1 MSRSYKIMAIEAK
14 DLWSAM
20 HQVEYPDSDYNIRAA
35 DGSLSLRKFSNTY
48 DWSLDAIKLAE
59 VYEKRFRRKDFAFKS
74 GRHLYTKQVI
84 CVTFKYA
91 LKEFNMA
98 GKNTYVRCGYNY
110 RDCNFVD
117 GVDVRG
123 GRLIAIQTN
132 VAVKSPMPASV
143 LEGYFTYIEAS
154 ERDGAKSDGCYKL
167 TGQIPTIMDKAALRR
182 YLYTNGF
189 GCDGTRYVRYKRSS
203 GSSRVGKCLFVN
215 EVLASD
221 MNKWDCCGLTVNEG
235 DKIDLAAWEAY
246 ISLPMSSI
254 IDTMEIPLD
263 SILVID
269 DCESKFED
277 EVVAVGI
284 ENGHLA
290 AEQKTVE
297 ISNSIWDGQSLMDK
311 SLFGKYEGKGMLLLR
326 NRFFKSCCF
335 NTNIQQ
341 WFADRGITSVDQLKG
356 YTQARNIS
364 QIKLITTPSSIKY
377 AKFGKIEDW
386 LDNVDPTFGIVKYE
400 KKTHKFDGRMVQSH
414 YQLFNTL
421 QLSYEEMEQ
430 VLKPSLDFIAAIRR
444 DPAVLRYAI
453 KYPYD
458 ENEEWTSLDSKNEI
472 IFKMLGINDRFAH
485 TKMYYDFRDDLIKGE
500 LRNLRR
506 GHVLISGNY
515 STLMGNGLEML
526 KAAIGEFDG
535 TSELAPGEIH
545 STRFGYGER
554 LLCSRSPHVTVGN
567 ILIATNAA
575 NRNID
580 RYFNMS
586 TEIVYINSV
595 GDNIMQRLNG
605 ADLDSDTMLIT
616 DDKMLI
622 GVAEKNYSRFKVP
635 TNMTTSV
642 KTPRHYTNDDKA
654 DLDVKTSVN
663 LIGAIIN
670 LSQQLNSL
678 MWDKIS
684 RGSSLESCQTL
695 YEDIC
700 KLAVLSNVEIDR
712 AKKEFVINSATE
724 IDILKRKYKITDDE
738 RTVKP
743 WFFKM
748 ITMEN
753 GFKLC
758 DNIKY
763 RYFNTSMDHLQ
774 RILGKFKFREGRA
787 FKRTVIPFMDI
798 VTEPK
803 KETTTK
809 FYYEQR
815 DRIISAIRN
824 AQSERRRIYTGYDL
838 MRPDEKE
845 AARAQAWTVKQDCI
859 EEIASMRMSPRSMYL
874 VLKSID
880 SRDYSDI
887 ARFVFE
893 ILFGRPDEMFFQ
905 MIKDSRE
912 DVKTLV
918 ESPDGDIE
926 FYGFRFKKVL
936 LSDTKTSENDTK
948 TA

>member
-14 DLWSAM
+14 DLWLAM
-20 HQVEYPDSDYNIRAA
+20 NQVEDPEADYSIRAA

-91 LKEFNMA
+91 LKEFNQA

-110 RDCNFVD
+110 RDCTFTD

-123 GRLIAIQTN
+123 GKLIAIQTN
-132 VAVKSPMPASV
+132 VAVKSPIADGL
-143 LEGYFTYIEAS
+143 LEGYFTY
-154 ERDGAKSDGCYKL
+154 SDGCYKL
-167 TGQIPTIMDKAALRR
+167 IGQIPTVMDKAELRR

-215 EVLASD
+215 EALAAD

-269 DCESKFED
+269 DYESKFRD

-284 ENGHLA
+284 EDGHLST
-290 AEQKTVE
+290 EQKTVE

-311 SLFGKYEGKGMLLLR
+311 SLFGKYADKGMLLLR

-377 AKFGKIEDW
+377 AKFGRIEDW
-386 LDNVDPTFGIVKYE
+386 LCNVEPTFGIVKYE

-421 QLSYEEMEQ
+421 QLSYEEMEA

-458 ENEEWTSLDSKNEI
+458 DVEEWTSLDSKNEI

-526 KAAIGEFDG
+526 KAATGEFDG

-554 LLCSRSPHVTVGN
+554 LLCSRSPHVCTGN
-567 ILIATNAA
+567 ILLVNNVANASY
-575 NRNID
+575 D
-580 RYFNMS
+580 KYFNL
-586 TEIVYINSV
+586 TPEIVCV
-595 GDNIMQRLNG
+595 TACGFNIQQRLNG
-605 ADLDSDTMLIT
+605 CDYDSDTMLIT

-622 GVAEKNYSRFKVP
+622 NVAERNYDWFKVP
-635 TNMTTSV
+635 TNLTTSV

-663 LIGAIIN
+663 LIGSIIN
-670 LSQQLNSL
+670 TSQYCQSIMWEKLNQGA
-678 MWDKIS
+678 S
-684 RGSSLESCQTL
+684 RESCHEIFL
-695 YEDIC
+695 DIC
-700 KLAVLSNVEIDR
+700 KLAVLSGIEIDKS
-712 AKKEFVINSATE
+712 KKEFP
-724 IDILKRKYKITDDE
+724 IDSFVELTDIKKKYKITDDE
-738 RTVKP
+738 KAVKP
-743 WFFKM
+743 KFFST
-748 ITMEN
+748 ISQEN

-880 SRDYSDI
+880 SPDYSDI

-918 ESPDGDIE
+918 ECPDGDIE
-926 FYGFRFKKVL
+926 FYGFRFKKVSL
-936 LSDTKTSENDTK
+936 CETKTGENNTK

>member
-20 HQVEYPDSDYNIRAA
+20 HQVEYPDGDYNIRAA

-48 DWSLDAIKLAE
+48 DWSLDAIKLAD
-59 VYEKRFRRKDFAFKS
+59 VYERRFRRKDFAFKS

-143 LEGYFTYIEAS
+143 LEGYFTYIEGS
-154 ERDGAKSDGCYKL
+154 ESDGEKTDGCYKL

-203 GSSRVGKCLFVN
+203 GSSRVGKCLFIN
-215 EVLASD
+215 EALAAD

-269 DCESKFED
+269 DYESKFED

-311 SLFGKYEGKGMLLLR
+311 SLFGKYEDKGMLLLR

-341 WFADRGITSVDQLKG
+341 WFADRGIASVDQLKG

-377 AKFGKIEDW
+377 AKFGRIEGW

-580 RYFNMS
+580 KYFNMS

-616 DDKMLI
+616 DDERLI
-622 GVAEKNYSRFKVP
+622 GAAEKNYSRFKVP

-642 KTPRHYTNDDKA
+642 KTPRHYTNADKA

-684 RGSSLESCQTL
+684 RGSALESCQTL

-753 GFKLC
+753 GFKLS

-774 RILGKFKFREGRA
+774 KILGRFKFREGRA

-815 DRIISAIRN
+815 DKIITAIRN
-824 AQSERRRIYTGYDL
+824 AQAERRRIYTGYDL

-880 SRDYSDI
+880 SPDYSDI